1 MIRVGLTGDWVFLCL
16 QTLLLQRK
24 MGAEKG
30 RRARKIQF
38 SKDTHT
44 EFEFGDTADDI
55 QRRGEERGQREREE

>member
-1 MIRVGLTGDWVFLCL
+1 MIRVGLTGDWAFLCL

-44 EFEFGDTADDI
+44 EFEFGGYS
-55 QRRGEERGQREREE
+55 R